1 MAETF
6 KDVAVIKNDM
16 RTISRPFSRENDL
29 PLLKDFVT
37 SVMANDMRHSY
48 WHVGDLLWGIYKDAI
63 FDPRQSIR
71 LQADR

>member
-1 MAETF
+1 
-6 KDVAVIKNDM
+6 M
-16 RTISRPFSRENDL
+16 RDIIISRPFSGNNDL

-37 SVMANDMRHSY
+37 SAMANDMRHSY

-71 LQADR
+71 RPVEPLPPTASAGSIR